1 MRFNTIPSAVVSAS
15 VNTVGG
21 VPLCRDDDAAKADV
35 VADKLRQPL
44 SPAETDLYFY
54 SMFESAIYQEKKHE
68 HTHTTKW
75 RLRV

>member
-44 SPAETDLYFY
+44 SPAENRFSFSLNVEIGNLT
-54 SMFESAIYQEKKHE
+54 QGKKNANGE
-68 HTHTTKW
+68 
-75 RLRV
+75 